1 MTTSIRPGE
10 PFLYEDSFKPK
21 KSFPFLTPV
30 QALRKFLH
38 IPEERVKPLNKE
50 TLRIIPFGGTEQVGL
65 NCM

>member
-1 MTTSIRPGE
+1 MTTHIRPGE

-38 IPEERVKPLNKE
+38 VPEERVKHLEKE
-50 TLRIIPFGGTEQVGL
+50 TLRIIPF
-65 NCM
+65 